1 MAGLIKRGKTY
12 YSVYYIGKKQKRRS
26 LKTDCLQDAKEEI
39 RTLESSIHNGNGDK
53 HRPTKTPIATVV
65 AAYIENMKTRKTASS
80 VKRDLSCLRESFG
93 PVCPALVIKNH
104 KCSDMRKKRSS
115 RNAPAYLEAAC
126 FEAVTTADVST
137 HIAAQVRCKGLKP
150 KTANRYR
157 EVLTRLYNWSMK
169 QNGIRMPHGKNPA
182 AEVECYRE
190 GASEISYLELEEIG
204 KQFEALEKCPSLQPI
219 VATYI
224 YAGLRREELCWL
236 QAKDVDFSGGG
247 NGVIR
252 VRAKTVGD
260 ESWEPKTKVNRVVPI
275 SDALKAYL
283 DRYSAPK
290 VKGGWYFST
299 PTGCRWDPDNL
310 SGELRA
316 ANAKKKLK
324 WTCLDFRHTFGTQL
338 ASKGVSLLKIS
349 SLMGNSPEICRKHY
363 AALIPDSLVE
373 CVEFGVP
380 ATTPAAPVPAAPAP
394 PAEPVV
400 EFQGRPGLR
409 LVVNNR

>member
-1 MAGLIKRGKTY
+1 MAGLIKRGNTY
-12 YSVYYIGKKQKRRS
+12 YSVYYIGTKQKRRS
-26 LKTDCLQDAKEEI
+26 LKTDSLQVAEQAI
-39 RTLESSIHNGNGDK
+39 RDLETSIYQGNGDN
-53 HRPTKTPIATVV
+53 HLPTKTPIATVV

-93 PVCPALVIKNH
+93 PVCEALVLKNT
-104 KCSDMRKKRSS
+104 KCSNLKKKGSS
-115 RNAPAYLEAAC
+115 RNAPGYLEAAC

-137 HIAAQVRCKGLKP
+137 FIAAQVRCKGLKP

-157 EVLTRLYNWSMK
+157 EVLTRLFNWSMK
-169 QNGIRMPHGKNPA
+169 QNGIRIAGGKNPA
-182 AEVECYRE
+182 AEVECYKE
-190 GASEISYLELEEIG
+190 GAWEISYLELEEVDT
-204 KQFEALEKCPSLQPI
+204 QFKALAKEPALQPI

-236 QAKDVDFSGGG
+236 QVKDIDFSAGG

-260 ESWEPKTKVNRVVPI
+260 EYWEPKTKVNRVVPI
-275 SDALKAYL
+275 SNALKSYL
-283 DRYSAPK
+283 DRYTPPK
-290 VKGGWYFST
+290 GKDSWYFST

-310 SGELRA
+310 SGEISK
-316 ANAKKKLK
+316 ANKKANLS

-349 SLMGNSPEICRKHY
+349 ALMGNSPEICRKHY
-363 AALIPDSLVE
+363 AALIPDSLVDS
-373 CVEFGVP
+373 VEFGAP
-380 ATTPAAPVPAAPAP
+380 APTPAAPVPVAPAP

-400 EFQGRPGLR
+400 DFQTRPGLR